1 MKAAFGVYK
10 YKDEYYVFPGE
21 FGHAPFIAIVDLD
34 TGNILE
40 IKDNPYKAYEGR
52 GKFKKMAEVV
62 GDVNFIVAGEF
73 GEDANKMIQMFN
85 IIPVVMKHMKL
96 EEAIGK
102 VRENMDKIREARQ
115 VVSV

>member
-34 TGNILE
+34 TGEIIE
-40 IKDNPYKAYEGR
+40 IKDNPYKAYEGK
-52 GKFKKMAEVV
+52 GKFKKMAQVV

-73 GEDANKMIQMFN
+73 GEDANKMIQMFG
-85 IIPVVMKHMKL
+85 IIPVVVKHMKL
-96 EEAIGK
+96 EEAIK
-102 VRENMDKIREARQ
+102 RVRENLEKIKGATQ